1 MATVVHSY
9 QPRSIFI
16 PFHQRFQRWALL
28 VAHRRAGKTVAT
40 VNDQISRALY
50 FDPNFKEDPRFAYIA
65 PFYSQAKKIAWGY
78 LKRYARDA
86 ASKIGES
93 DLSITIKHN
102 QAVITLFG
110 ADNPDSF
117 RGLYFDGVILDEFGN
132 MRPSVWSEV
141 LLPTLIDRRGW
152 ATFIGT
158 PNGPNHF
165 RDLYLQALKDPKRW
179 FVDLLPVSRTL
190 LIPEEELE
198 EMRRLMTEEEYEQE
212 MECSFEAS
220 SRGAFYSK
228 EVAQSTKAGHIGEF
242 PPDPD
247 APLHFVFDVGRTDD
261 TALGA
266 FQEIP
271 EYTLMVHAEAENNR
285 GPAYWLQRIH
295 DICLTYG
302 CRRGRV
308 WLPHDAR
315 AKTWASARSGWEQF
329 VEGGIRP
336 NLIPNLDILDGI
348 NAGRYIF
355 QHTRFNETTTES
367 LILALKS
374 YRRNWDE
381 DKQAFSNDP
390 VHDWSSHPAD
400 MFRYFALVAR
410 FPHNRPLDVVEA
422 VIPIDPNSTKKV
434 YPISLEDMW
443 RDHERERAGVG
454 DRI

>member
-1 MATVVHSY
+1 MAQIVHNY
-9 QPRSIFI
+9 EPRKWFM
-16 PFHQRFQRWALL
+16 PFHRRKQRWALL
-28 VAHRRAGKTVAT
+28 VAHRRCGKTVAT
-40 VNDQISRALY
+40 INDEISRALY
-50 FDPNFKEDPRFAYIA
+50 FDINFREDPRFAYIA
-65 PFYSQAKKIAWGY
+65 PFYSQAKKIAWSY
-78 LKRYARDA
+78 LKKYAGDA
-86 ASKIGES
+86 ASKIAES
-93 DLSITIKHN
+93 DLSVTIKHN
-102 QAVITLFG
+102 KAIISLFG

-117 RGLYFDGVILDEFGN
+117 RGLYFDGVLLDEFGN

-165 RDLYLQALKDPKRW
+165 RDLYLQALKDPSRW
-179 FVDLLPVSRTL
+179 FVDLLPVSRTN
-190 LIPEEELE
+190 LIPHEELD
-198 EMRRLMTEEEYEQE
+198 EMRRLMSEEEYEQE

-220 SRGAFYSK
+220 SRGAFYAK
-228 EVAQSTKAGHIGEF
+228 EVAIATRSGHIGNF
-242 PPDPD
+242 PPDTD
-247 APLHFVFDVGRTDD
+247 ELLHFVFDIGRTDD

-266 FQEIP
+266 FQEHP
-271 EYTLMVHAEAENNR
+271 EYTVMQHAEAENNR
-285 GPAYWLQRIH
+285 GPAYWMERIQRI
-295 DICLTYG
+295 CLEYG
-302 CRRGRV
+302 CQRGTV

-315 AKTWASARSGWEQF
+315 AKTWATTRSGWEQF
-329 VEGGIRP
+329 IDGGIRP
-336 NLIPNLDILDGI
+336 RLIPNLDVLDGI

-355 QHTRFNETTTES
+355 QHTRFNEVTTES

-410 FPHNRPLDVVEA
+410 FPHNRPKDVVET
-422 VIPIDPNSTKKV
+422 ILSTNPEITRTV

-443 RDHERERAGVG
+443 RDHERNTARGGERV
-454 DRI
+454 